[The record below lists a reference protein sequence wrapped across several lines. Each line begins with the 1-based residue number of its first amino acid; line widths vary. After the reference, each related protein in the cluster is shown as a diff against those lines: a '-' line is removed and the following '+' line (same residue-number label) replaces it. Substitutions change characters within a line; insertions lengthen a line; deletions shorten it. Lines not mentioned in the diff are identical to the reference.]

1 MSAWHEG
8 QQARVVECVDATRK
22 PMEGG
27 AVYPAEVLK
36 VVGPYVIAEIPELG
50 RAATFWTSGWTTW
63 DGMFRWRLMP
73 LEEKDPSQEEL
84 PGPAGARL
92 LGEGDY

>member
-1 MSAWHEG
+1 MSRWHEG

-36 VVGPYVIAEIPELG
+36 VVGPYVIAEIPDFG
-50 RAATFWTSGWTTW
+50 QTAAFWVQSGWTAW

-73 LEEKDPSQEEL
+73 LPDASRES
-84 PGPAGARL
+84 
-92 LGEGDY
+92 